1 MTTALGYLLAP
12 RCPGSRDMNTL
23 HRPWCAVIQFP
34 GKKLMYFGTVWT
46 ESNEGEERVRQLINE
61 KLSVHFSLLPEVI
74 ELVPGALVFKPWKS

>member
-1 MTTALGYLLAP
+1 
-12 RCPGSRDMNTL
+12 
-23 HRPWCAVIQFP
+23 
-34 GKKLMYFGTVWT
+34 MYFGTVWT